1 MPPPALAG
9 RSTAHNARAPGTA
22 NVQSRVL
29 DPACDR
35 AGIGRV
41 TWHHFRYTYS
51 TWAEPTG
58 ESIKA
63 LQAQL
68 GHTDSRLTLGVYTQ
82 PMPEAQAKIASKVA
96 RVLLPVAPNFAN
108 VAEVPEGMIQ

>member
-1 MPPPALAG
+1 VF
-9 RSTAHNARAPGTA
+9 STERGTPMNPA
-22 NVQSRVL
+22 NVQSRMF

-35 AGIGRV
+35 AEIGRV
-41 TWHHFRYTYS
+41 SWHHVRYTYS
-51 TWAEPTG
+51 TWAEPAG

-68 GHTDSRLTLGVYTQ
+68 GHRDSRLTLGVYTQ

-96 RVLLPVAPNFAN
+96 RVLLPLAPNFGK
-108 VAEVPEGMIQ
+108 VAEVSEGTIQ